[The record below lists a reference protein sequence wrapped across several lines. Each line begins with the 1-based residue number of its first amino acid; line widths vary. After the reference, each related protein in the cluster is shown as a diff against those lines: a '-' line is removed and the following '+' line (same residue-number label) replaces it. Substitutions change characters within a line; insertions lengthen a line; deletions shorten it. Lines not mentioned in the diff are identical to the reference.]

1 MGTKMKGKAIIG
13 ILMAVI
19 MLASVFALMAG
30 SVEAYSVGGEYNII
44 EKDDGGAIR
53 IEADTTSTVELQTVK
68 LTVTGVA
75 GDEIKVEGENVIFK
89 RGADDTPTEI
99 NVTAKA
105 PWFKDTIDKDGNRTY
120 AVEFNDTGIYMI
132 RVDVTGPAI
141 IDGISN
147 PRIGDY
153 ETVEITVSEK
163 SVAFD
168 VPPIA
173 IIGDKITIRGTANSG
188 TYISVFVD
196 DNLYSQMCNLVI
208 EDGEFSKE
216 VRTTDIGMRIFDI
229 AELKAYIDCNKRPG
243 EDRPSRSP
251 DGATKVFM
259 VLPWLTAS
267 LSTDSVDQ
275 EGDFIV
281 YGSAPGSTEV
291 VILCVP
297 PRGGVGKS
305 LLDKDMKGLSHKK
318 ASVSTTDYT
327 YSKKMTVQEDADSG
341 VYYIIV
347 LSAGRD
353 GYWGMTGAHQLD
365 EAFEKKYGITDL
377 AGPAIATKSQDDV
390 VAIFEDLTQSPG
402 SDDLMQILALNVSD
416 IAKETLILNP
426 IADVVVDDPLV
437 VTGETSRKDGSI
449 IWITVKRQYQEIV
462 PQAAIATDNSFSA
475 TFDTTGAQPGTYT
488 VNANDGYGY
497 TTATSVN
504 IIAEAPP

>member
-1 MGTKMKGKAIIG
+1 
-13 ILMAVI
+13 
-19 MLASVFALMAG
+19 
-30 SVEAYSVGGEYNII
+30 
-44 EKDDGGAIR
+44 
-53 IEADTTSTVELQTVK
+53 
-68 LTVTGVA
+68 
-75 GDEIKVEGENVIFK
+75 
-89 RGADDTPTEI
+89 
-99 NVTAKA
+99 
-105 PWFKDTIDKDGNRTY
+105 
-120 AVEFNDTGIYMI
+120 
-132 RVDVTGPAI
+132 
-141 IDGISN
+141 
-147 PRIGDY
+147 
-153 ETVEITVSEK
+153 
-163 SVAFD
+163 
-168 VPPIA
+168 
-173 IIGDKITIRGTANSG
+173 
-188 TYISVFVD
+188 
-196 DNLYSQMCNLVI
+196 MCNLVI

-281 YGSAPGSTEV
+281 YAPGSTEV

-318 ASVSTTDYT
+318 ASVSMTDYT

-347 LSAGRD
+347 LSSVMD
-353 GYWGMTGAHQLD
+353 EYWGMTGQEDLETALQM
-365 EAFEKKYGITDL
+365 KYGIPSLTS
-377 AGPAIATKSQDDV
+377 GIITVNTQDQIVDILV
-390 VAIFEDLTQSPG
+390 DLTLSPG
-402 SDDLMQILALNVSD
+402 SDDRMQILALNVGD

-426 IADVVVDDPLV
+426 IADVVVGNPLNV
-437 VTGETSRKDGSI
+437 NGETSRKDGSI

-488 VNANDGYGY
+488 VKANDGYGY

-504 IIAEAPP
+504 IIADAPP